1 VDALAA
7 VLADPALGGFDPV
20 ETLRDATSAEVRRRT
35 VAFLRAGEPGDTVL
49 FYYSGHGKLDD
60 GFNLYLCS
68 SDSEVAL
75 LEATAVRIGFVHD
88 LLKKCRA
95 EKTVMLLD
103 CCYSGAAGG
112 VRARGNVDDQLK
124 LAVRGSGT
132 YLLTASDAIETAQEK
147 EGERYGVFTKHVIE
161 GLSTGTADREGRG
174 FVTMDDLYDYVVRAV
189 RADSPQRPNREVG
202 GHGDIVIA
210 KSGKDSRKDRAR
222 AAAKLLYARAA
233 AGDLD
238 AAIAAAAEAVARKR
252 PSAHSPAE
260 AAIDAALGELL
271 AEHITLGS
279 FVTAYWQAQA
289 RATGPQPSPEP
300 PSQPAKP
307 DPGPWKPADGPGAA
321 AGSETRPKA
330 AKPAQRPRP
339 TVREPDRAAAKQ
351 PQAASS
357 WSVLARFAGAAV
369 LSALGVL
376 FLLAGLIDGQFAAF
390 LWAAA
395 FLGAAYWVYSKR

>member
-1 VDALAA
+1 
-7 VLADPALGGFDPV
+7 VLADPALGGFAPV
-20 ETLRDATSAEVRRRT
+20 ETLRDAPSAEIRKRA
-35 VAFLRAGEPGDTVL
+35 VAFLRAAEPGDTVL
-49 FYYSGHGKLDD
+49 IYYSGHGKLDD

-161 GLSTGTADREGRG
+161 GLSSGAADREGRG

-210 KSGKDSRKDRAR
+210 RSGKDSRKDRAR
-222 AAAKLLYARAA
+222 DAAKLLYARAA

-238 AAIAAAAEAVARKR
+238 ATIAAAVEAVARKR

-260 AAIDAALGELL
+260 AAIDAALSDLM
-271 AEHITLGS
+271 AEQITLGA
-279 FVTAYWQAQA
+279 FVTAYWRAQA
-289 RATGPQPSPEP
+289 LGSPPRPTPDPPPADPPKAEAAGPWTPAAGFATTSDPAPAKAAKRPAVRR
-300 PSQPAKP
+300 SQPAP
-307 DPGPWKPADGPGAA
+307 DRS
-321 AGSETRPKA
+321 GSSKD
-330 AKPAQRPRP
+330 AQRPAS
-339 TVREPDRAAAKQ
+339 AA
-351 PQAASS
+351 PRI
-357 WSVLARFAGAAV
+357 ARFAGAAV
-369 LSALGVL
+369 LSALGVI
-376 FLLAGLIDGQFAAF
+376 FLLAGLIDGQPAAF
-390 LWAAA
+390 LWAAV
-395 FLGAAYWVYSKR
+395 FLGAAYWMYSKR